1 MKLIKFEGSIKT
13 LRKTYFTQEV
23 ELEKSK
29 GKTTDEA
36 IDVVSKKSHKSPK
49 MLKTRYKKDPETVKM
64 RKAQELSQVLE
75 FKRKQH

>member
-1 MKLIKFEGSIKT
+1 M
-13 LRKTYFTQEV
+13 

-36 IDVVSKKSHKSPK
+36 IEVVAKKSHKGSK
-49 MLKTRYKKDPETVKM
+49 MIKTRYNKPPESVKM

-75 FKRKQH
+75 FNRRQASKK